1 MKVIISLIITLIFIT
16 GCSNFRYV
24 PPEPESKKGK
34 PIPVLTTTVF
44 SGNFST
50 EEIRGLWMSCSVGFK
65 ESSPRYSLDFVWR
78 HCDCYTDHVRKN
90 YKNSD
95 DLKALTPDGANT
107 LKQDLITECNLKLK
121 QEFLKKQR
129 EMLNSI

>member
-1 MKVIISLIITLIFIT
+1 MKRNKVIISLIITLVFIT

-24 PPEPESKKGK
+24 PEPESKKGK
-34 PIPVLTTTVF
+34 PIPVLTTTVY

-50 EEIRGLWMSCSVGFK
+50 EEIRGMWMTCSVGFK
-65 ESSPRYSLDFVWR
+65 ESAPFYPLDFVWR

-95 DLKALTPDGANT
+95 DLKAFPDQFRRSWIVPDHIAVLPFVDGSSPY
-107 LKQDLITECNLKLK
+107 IHS
-121 QEFLKKQR
+121 R
-129 EMLNSI
+129 

>member
-24 PPEPESKKGK
+24 PEPESKRGK
-34 PIPVLTTTVF
+34 PIPVLTTTVY

-50 EEIRGLWMSCSVGFK
+50 EEIRDIWMTCSVRFNQVD
-65 ESSPRYSLDFVWR
+65 PYLPLQFIHR
-78 HCDCYTDHVRKN
+78 HCDCYADLIRKD

-95 DLKALTPDGANT
+95 DLEALSPDGVNT
-107 LKQDLITECNLKLK
+107 LKENLVTNCNLKIQ
-121 QEFLKKQR
+121 QEFNFQKPSGQT
-129 EMLNSI
+129 